1 MKPHETLDMSVQ
13 EKRIMMN
20 TDGYTQCQ
28 LDELMSFKNYY
39 YIKLTTHRKLKLKK
53 CSLIELAVS
62 GKQQYIK

>member
-1 MKPHETLDMSVQ
+1 
-13 EKRIMMN
+13 MN